1 MKSHQNNT
9 KTFEELSFSGQAK
22 SISAQILSLEKAI
35 KAHQRRA
42 KQKGVDVDTLK
53 NRRIAQIRRMLSRL
67 EKGVGFR

>member
-35 KAHQRRA
+35 KAHERRA
-42 KQKGVDVDTLK
+42 IKEKRVNAGTLK
-53 NRRIAQIRRMLSRL
+53 DRRIGQVRRMLSRL
-67 EKGVGFR
+67 MK